1 MALDSAIIR
10 TSLKPAVHESQLNL
24 NQKFVTNYL
33 KLEVRVKQYLDLLR
47 QVLENGRWSNNRTGI
62 PTLQISGAMLQF
74 DLRKGFP
81 AVTTKKLA
89 FNAVKGELIGF
100 IRGYDNAA
108 AFRKLGCNVWD
119 QNANENKTW
128 LESPY
133 RKCTDDLGR
142 IYGRQW
148 RAWDSHGRHPIDQLK
163 RAVET
168 IQADPTSRR
177 IIVNAW
183 NPGELDQMALPPC
196 HMLFQLLP
204 NPETNTLSMCMYQR
218 SCDMF
223 LGVPFNIASYA
234 LLLEMISAVTGYDA
248 GELTMF
254 MADVHIYQN
263 HIDQVKLQLTRDPQP
278 LPELSILPQF
288 FERSSTPMGRLEK
301 AEPSDFNLLGYNHNE
316 PIKAEM
322 AV

>member
-1 MALDSAIIR
+1 MR
-10 TSLKPAVHESQLNL
+10 QYLNL
-24 NQKFVTNYL
+24 LQHIV
-33 KLEVRVKQYLDLLR
+33 
-47 QVLENGRWSNNRTGI
+47 ENGRWSNNRTGI
-62 PTLQISGAMLQF
+62 PTLRVSGAMMQF
-74 DLRKGFP
+74 NLADGFP

-119 QNANENKTW
+119 QNANENQAW
-128 LESPY
+128 LSNPY

-148 RAWDSHGRHPIDQLK
+148 RSWNIHTCGYIDQLK
-163 RAVET
+163 QAVEAV
-168 IQADPTSRR
+168 QQDPTSRR

-183 NPGELDQMALPPC
+183 NPGELNQMALPPC

-204 NPETNTLSMCMYQR
+204 DPETNTLSMCMYQR

-234 LLLEMISAVTGYDA
+234 LLLEMISAVTGYSA

-254 MADVHIYQN
+254 MADAHIYQN
-263 HIDQVKLQLTRDPQP
+263 HMDQVKLQLTRDPQP
-278 LPELSILPQF
+278 LPELCISPQF
-288 FERSSTPMGRLEK
+288 FERSSTPIDQLEK
-301 AEPSDFNLLGYNHNE
+301 AEPSDFSLLGYNHHE

>member
-1 MALDSAIIR
+1 M
-10 TSLKPAVHESQLNL
+10 
-24 NQKFVTNYL
+24 
-33 KLEVRVKQYLDLLR
+33 KQYLDLLQR
-47 QVLENGRWSNNRTGI
+47 VLDSGRWSNNRTGI

-119 QNANENKTW
+119 QNANENASW
-128 LESPY
+128 LANPY

-148 RAWDSHGRHPIDQLK
+148 RAWDSQGRYPTDQLK

-168 IQADPTSRR
+168 IQVDPTSRR

-204 NPETNTLSMCMYQR
+204 NPETNTLNMCMYQR

-288 FERSSTPMGRLEK
+288 FERSSTQMGRLEK
-301 AEPSDFNLLGYNHNE
+301 AEPSDFSLLGYNHHE

>member
-1 MALDSAIIR
+1 M
-10 TSLKPAVHESQLNL
+10 
-24 NQKFVTNYL
+24 
-33 KLEVRVKQYLDLLR
+33 KQYLNLL
-47 QVLENGRWSNNRTGI
+47 QHILDNGRWSSNRTGI
-62 PTLQISGAMLQF
+62 PTLRVSGAMMQF
-74 DLRKGFP
+74 DLADGFP
-81 AVTTKKLA
+81 AVTTKQLA

-119 QNANENKTW
+119 QNANENQAW
-128 LESPY
+128 LASPY
-133 RKCTDDLGR
+133 RKCVDDLGR

-148 RAWDSHGRHPIDQLK
+148 RAWDSHGRRPIDQLK

-168 IQADPTSRR
+168 IQHDPTSRR

-204 NPETNTLSMCMYQR
+204 DPETNKLSMCMYQR

-234 LLLEMISAVTGYDA
+234 LLLEMIAAVTGYDA

-263 HIDQVKLQLTRDPQP
+263 HMDQVKLQLTRDTLP
-278 LPELSILPQF
+278 LPELGISPQF
-288 FERSSTPMGRLEK
+288 FDRSSTAIGCLEK
-301 AEPSDFNLLGYNHNE
+301 AEPGDFSLIGYCCHK

>member
-1 MALDSAIIR
+1 M
-10 TSLKPAVHESQLNL
+10 
-24 NQKFVTNYL
+24 
-33 KLEVRVKQYLDLLR
+33 KQYHDLLQR
-47 QVLENGRWSNNRTGI
+47 VLKEGSWSNNRTGI
-62 PTLQISGAMLQF
+62 PTLRVMGAMMQF
-74 DLRKGFP
+74 DLQRGFP

-100 IRGYDNAA
+100 IRGYDNAS

-119 QNANENKTW
+119 QNANENEAW
-128 LESPY
+128 LKNPY

-148 RAWDSHGRHPIDQLK
+148 RAWDPQTRYVIDQLK
-163 RAVET
+163 NAVNDV
-168 IQADPTSRR
+168 QNNPTSRR

-183 NPGELDQMALPPC
+183 NPAELDMMALPPC
-196 HMLFQLLP
+196 HMMFQLLP
-204 NPETNTLSMCMYQR
+204 EPETNLLSMCMYQR

-234 LLLEMISAVTGYDA
+234 LLLEIIAAATGYDA

-254 MADVHIYQN
+254 MADVHIYKN
-263 HIDQVKLQLTRDPQP
+263 HIDQVEEQLSRTPFESPVLTINGDFITRANSAISRINLCKPEDFKLVAYCHHD
-278 LPELSILPQF
+278 
-288 FERSSTPMGRLEK
+288 
-301 AEPSDFNLLGYNHNE
+301 